1 MDFERRFIDE
11 EHSYLAFPAKLR
23 KLAPSAEDV
32 QNLASF
38 LDCSVQA
45 VNQYKQGVSFPKME
59 KLIKIAHYFHCS
71 LDYLI
76 GLSDATNPD
85 DTLQTIHKATG
96 LSQDAIFKLN
106 NIANGE
112 DADTFPRIISVII
125 ENRDF
130 EYFLNILSSLISLD
144 GKSDLEPVTVNIDGK
159 DLSLFPDTHLM
170 AVLQSVFVRGIPDI
184 IKSYK
189 GKCG

>member
-1 MDFERRFIDE
+1 MNFERRFIDE

-23 KLAPSAEDV
+23 KLAPNAEDV
-32 QNLASF
+32 QKLASV
-38 LDCSVQA
+38 LGCSVQA

-59 KLIKIAHYFHCS
+59 NLIKIAHHFHCS

-106 NIANGE
+106 EIANGK
-112 DADTFPRIISVII
+112 DAVTFPRLISVLI
-125 ENRDF
+125 EDEYF
-130 EYFLNILSSLISLD
+130 EYFLSILSSLIHLVDVSNPELI
-144 GKSDLEPVTVNIDGK
+144 TVNIDGK

-170 AVLQSVFVRGIPDI
+170 AILQSIFIRGVPDI
-184 IKSYK
+184 ITSYK
-189 GKCG
+189 RKWG